1 MWILRCCLK
10 LNRFELINS
19 PQTGQH
25 LSSDLEKDK
34 MLITMTCVIMLVS
47 KDSPVIV
54 HVDVKVVQAGQ
65 HGIALDAVDGPHVI
79 LYLVLVFA
87 HRGVARS

>member
-1 MWILRCCLK
+1 M
-10 LNRFELINS
+10 
-19 PQTGQH
+19 
-25 LSSDLEKDK
+25 
-34 MLITMTCVIMLVS
+34 
-47 KDSPVIV
+47 IV